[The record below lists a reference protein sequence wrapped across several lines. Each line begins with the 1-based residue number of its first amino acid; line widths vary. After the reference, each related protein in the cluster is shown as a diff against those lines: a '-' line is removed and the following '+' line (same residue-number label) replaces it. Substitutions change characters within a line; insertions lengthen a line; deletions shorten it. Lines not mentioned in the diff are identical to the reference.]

1 MHAPMNTTADDT
13 SWQAR
18 HLYWVCQATGWGGY
32 TVTRILAAIVYL
44 HLGWLQ
50 AIAEVVLLNGLALML
65 THLLRPVMKRGR
77 WGSLGK
83 LALMARIAAVSAV
96 LGILLGVATQ
106 FTSLVAFQDPSRLG
120 IDASIRFGPVILFW
134 LNTLNWIAIFAIW
147 QALYRV
153 AITLRQHKSAELR
166 QSELV
171 RALQLAELRLLKSQL
186 NPHFMFNALNAVR
199 SLIAEDA
206 RRAQDAVTRLANT
219 LRYTL
224 TAGQEEVV
232 TLRRELEIVEDYLE
246 IESLRFE
253 DRLTVRCNVTSAAR
267 DVRIPVMML
276 QTLVENAIKHG
287 IAELPEGGELKIDG
301 EIENGALIL
310 QVENPRPAKKSA
322 SDSSGIGLRNA
333 ADRLRLLFGADAH
346 LDVDLSNPTLA
357 TTRIRIPQPG

>member
-1 MHAPMNTTADDT
+1 MNTTPVGP

-18 HLYWVCQATGWGGY
+18 HLYWVCQLTGWGGY
-32 TVTRILAAIVYL
+32 TVTRICAAIVYL
-44 HLGWLQ
+44 HLGWLRS
-50 AIAEVVLLNGLALML
+50 IAEVILLDGLALTL
-65 THLLRPVMKRGR
+65 THLLRTLMKRGR
-77 WGSLGK
+77 WGSLGM
-83 LALMARIAAVSAV
+83 LALTTRIAAASAV
-96 LGILLGVATQ
+96 LGILLGFATQ
-106 FTSLVAFQDPSRLG
+106 LTSLSAFNDPSRIG
-120 IDASIRFGPVILFW
+120 IETAITFGPGVVFL
-134 LNTLNWIAIFAIW
+134 LNTVNWAAILAIW
-147 QALYRV
+147 QALYWV
-153 AITLRQHKSAELR
+153 AVTLRQHKSAELR
-166 QSELV
+166 QSELA

-232 TLRRELEIVEDYLE
+232 TLRRELEIVEDYLQ

-267 DVRIPVMML
+267 DVRIPIMML

-301 EIENGALIL
+301 EVQHGALIL
-310 QVENPRPAKKSA
+310 QVENPRPTKKSA
-322 SDSSGIGLRNA
+322 SDNSGIGLRNA

-346 LDVDLSNPTLA
+346 LDVDLSNPTMA

>member
-1 MHAPMNTTADDT
+1 MNTMPDGT

-32 TVTRILAAIVYL
+32 TVTRICAAIVYL

-50 AIAEVVLLNGLALML
+50 AITEVALLNGLALTL
-65 THLLRPVMKRGR
+65 THLLRAVIKRGR
-77 WGSLGK
+77 WGSAGK
-83 LALMARIAAVSAV
+83 LALTARIAAVSSV
-96 LGILLGVATQ
+96 LGIVLGVATQ
-106 FTSLVAFQDPSRLG
+106 FTSLSAFQDPSRLG
-120 IDASIRFGPVILFW
+120 IDTSISFGPGVILL
-134 LNTLNWIAIFAIW
+134 LNTINWIAILAIW
-147 QALYRV
+147 QALYFV
-153 AITLRQHKSAELR
+153 AVALRQHKTAELR

-199 SLIAEDA
+199 SLIAEDT

-224 TAGQEEVV
+224 TAGQDEVV
-232 TLRRELEIVEDYLE
+232 TLRRELEIVEDYLQ

-253 DRLTVRCNVTSAAR
+253 DRLTIRCNVTSAAR

-301 EIENGALIL
+301 ELRNGALIL

-322 SDSSGIGLRNA
+322 SDNSGIGLRNA
-333 ADRLRLLFGADAH
+333 ADRLRLLFGADAR

-357 TTRIRIPQPG
+357 TTRIRIPQPR